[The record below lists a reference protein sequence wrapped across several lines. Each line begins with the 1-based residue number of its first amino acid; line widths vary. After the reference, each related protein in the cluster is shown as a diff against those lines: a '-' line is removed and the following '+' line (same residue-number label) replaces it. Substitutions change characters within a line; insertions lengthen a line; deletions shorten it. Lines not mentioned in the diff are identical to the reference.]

1 MLRCIVFSKA
11 NLDVLIMLF
20 QTDIAGTVVW
30 FVLFF
35 ALIFL
40 YPRIMLSQLIYKI
53 EQSAVRIE
61 NMSQDAMKI
70 TARKV
75 DKNVSKELKNKIEQF
90 SDFFVIEPSNIDP
103 YGLVKKIDHT
113 IRGMESRFDECV
125 EEVAGDKSYS
135 EKQEINYG
143 IRAAI
148 GLRQISKIVRHYVE
162 MAKKFKN
169 LQIAMIL
176 QMQLPII
183 EKIAE
188 SEIKGAEAFV
198 NGWPIGDSIGPLVAA
213 SYMENSKEIAE
224 DIMASTTVI
233 EGRKCFVLK
242 AKGPSPHLGRDDE
255 AIAAIMKKNKIARII
270 TIDAAQKLEGEK
282 SGSVAEG
289 VGFAMGGWGQRE
301 MIENF
306 LIAKKMPIDSIVVKV
321 GMTDAIIPMT
331 KDVYDSVPVVQD
343 FIKRAVRRT
352 KKSNKIIIIGVGN
365 SSGIGN
371 DKKEIEKV
379 KEVVDMLD
387 KKKKEDE
394 AKQKKG
400 GWF

>member
-1 MLRCIVFSKA
+1 ML
-11 NLDVLIMLF
+11 L
-20 QTDIAGTVVW
+20 QTDIAGTLVW

-40 YPRIMLSQLIYKI
+40 YPRLMLSQLIYKI

-61 NMSQDAMKI
+61 GMSQNAMRI
-70 TARKV
+70 TAKKV
-75 DKNVSKELKNKIEQF
+75 DKNAGKDLKQKMEQI
-90 SDFFVIEPSNIDP
+90 SDFFVIEPSSLDP
-103 YGLVKKIDHT
+103 YGVVKKIDHAV
-113 IRGMESRFDECV
+113 RGMESRFDEFV
-125 EEVAGDKSYS
+125 EDIAGGRDYN

-143 IRAAI
+143 IRATI

-176 QMQLPII
+176 QMQLPLI

-188 SEIKGAEAFV
+188 SELKGTEAFV

-213 SYMENSKEIAE
+213 SLMEKSKEIAE
-224 DIMASTTVI
+224 DIMMGETTI
-233 EGRKCFVLK
+233 ENKRCFVMK

-255 AIAAIMKKNKIARII
+255 AIERIMKKHKIVRVI

-306 LIAKKMPIDSIVVKV
+306 LVPRKMPIDSIVVKV
-321 GMTDAIIPMT
+321 GMTEAITPMT
-331 KDVYDSVPVVQD
+331 KDTYDSVPAAHEFV
-343 FIKRAVRRT
+343 KRAVRRA
-352 KKSNKIIIIGVGN
+352 KKGGKVIIIGVGN

-371 DKKEIEKV
+371 SKKEVEGVKAVVESLEK
-379 KEVVDMLD
+379 KRKAE
-387 KKKKEDE
+387 EE
-394 AKQKKG
+394 KQKKG

>member
-1 MLRCIVFSKA
+1 M
-11 NLDVLIMLF
+11 
-20 QTDIAGTVVW
+20 QTDILGTVIW

-61 NMSQDAMKI
+61 NMSQNSMKI
-70 TARKV
+70 VAKKI
-75 DKNVSKELKNKIEQF
+75 DKNAPKELKHKIEQH
-90 SDFFVIEPSNIDP
+90 SDFFVVEPSSMDP

-113 IRGMESRFDECV
+113 IRGMETRFDEFV
-125 EEVAGDKSYS
+125 EELAPGKSYD

-143 IRAAI
+143 IRATI

-162 MAKKFKN
+162 LAKKFKN

-188 SEIKGAEAFV
+188 SELKGTDAFV
-198 NGWPIGDSIGPLVAA
+198 NGWPIGDSIGPLAAA
-213 SYMENSKEIAE
+213 SLMDDSKELAE
-224 DIMASTTVI
+224 DIMVGTATI
-233 EGRKCFVLK
+233 EGRKCFVMK

-255 AIAAIMKKNKIARII
+255 AIQKIMKKNKISRVI
-270 TIDAAQKLEGEK
+270 TIDAGLKLEGEK

-306 LIAKKMPIDSIVVKV
+306 LMPKKMPIDSIVVKV
-321 GMTDAIIPMT
+321 GMEEAIVPM
-331 KDVYDSVPVVQD
+331 KKEIYDSMPRVNE

-352 KKSNKIIIIGVGN
+352 KKSDKLIIIGVGN

-371 DKKEIEKV
+371 NKKEIEKV

-387 KKKKEDE
+387 KKRKEEE